1 MQILLIC
8 IVLLKLFITPVRKF
22 KMADGDKHDCPSRRF
37 SSKEALQMILAT
49 DLYSSDSSTDCYYS
63 HESSSEDEL
72 PSATQRK
79 RSKFE
84 GPTKNQTV
92 NNNTMAT
99 NNNELCDS
107 NWKDVSTIEN
117 DNRKFEFRFIPAK
130 KTGVCADITSNSTP
144 LDCLFTLLTDD
155 IMEDIVIMINIYA
168 IHKIQLN
175 SPARRRSTY
184 NDWKPT
190 NRYDLLKFIAV
201 LIAMGLD
208 HRPSIKDYWSALPI
222 YHSTFYKEMFTR
234 PRFEFHWS
242 M

>member
-1 MQILLIC
+1 
-8 IVLLKLFITPVRKF
+8 
-22 KMADGDKHDCPSRRF
+22 
-37 SSKEALQMILAT
+37 
-49 DLYSSDSSTDCYYS
+49 
-63 HESSSEDEL
+63 
-72 PSATQRK
+72 
-79 RSKFE
+79 
-84 GPTKNQTV
+84 
-92 NNNTMAT
+92 MAT

-130 KTGVCADITSNSTP
+130 KMGVCADITSNSTP

-155 IMEDIVIMINIYA
+155 IMEDIVIMINTYA

-190 NRYDLLKFIAV
+190 NRYELLKFIAV

-234 PRFEFHWS
+234 PRFEFH
-242 M
+242 